1 MTDGQAAITKTSKA
15 GRDLPAAIGV
25 GVGLFAAVAVG
36 LLWAPWF
43 FALFAAAALALGTV
57 EVHRALQ
64 LKGMRSEIV
73 PIVIGTVVS
82 ILGAYAAVMAKLT
95 VTPTAFMLICLCL
108 TMIVSL
114 TLRLRGG
121 QDGFIQDVSASAFIL
136 AYIPLLGGSVPLLL
150 AAENG
155 TLRILVIVMCV
166 IGSDTGAY
174 VTGVTLGRHKMAPKI
189 SPSKTWEGFVGGL
202 VFAGAIGVLSAI
214 FLLDIAWVIGL
225 LLGVLLS
232 LAGTVGDLVES
243 LIKRDVCLK
252 DMSNFLPGHGGIMD
266 RLDSLLVA
274 MPVGWAILHLT
285 VGG

>member
-43 FALFAAAALALGTV
+43 FALFAGAALALGTV

-121 QDGFIQDVSASAFIL
+121 QKGFIQDVSASAFIL

-243 LIKRDVCLK
+243 LIKRDVGLK